1 MSKII
6 FLDIDGP
13 MIPVRA
19 YFLPGQTKPA
29 TVFDP
34 LAVAM
39 LSKLIK
45 DSGAKLVISSTWR
58 AKGLPTVAGMLF
70 KNGIGDQ
77 HLHKDWCTEGKL
89 TSQRMHE
96 IKWWYE
102 DHIPE
107 VTHYVAIE
115 DEDLDVGFV
124 PNAVK
129 ADANEGFSFRNYLE
143 ARVYLDIHTPADIA
157 TIEYLKR
164 KEIWRLKRLGEEG
177 EGRTAEFA
185 DELFP
190 GENQ

>member
-6 FLDIDGP
+6 FVDVDGP

-19 YFLPGQTKPA
+19 YFLPRQTKPA
-29 TVFDP
+29 TIFDP

-39 LSKLIK
+39 LNRLIV
-45 DSGAKLVISSTWR
+45 DSDAKLVISSTIR
-58 AKGLPTVAGMLF
+58 SKGRDFVVALLF
-70 KNGIGDQ
+70 KNGIDPS
-77 HLHKDWCTEGKL
+77 HLHYDWCTKGKF

-107 VTHYVAIE
+107 VTHYVALE
-115 DEDLDVGFV
+115 DEDLDVDFV

-129 ADANEGFSFRNYLE
+129 ADTNEGFSFRNYLE
-143 ARVYLDIHTPADIA
+143 ARVFLDIHTPADIA

-164 KEIWRLKRLGEEG
+164 RELWRLKRLGEQS
-177 EGRTAEFA
+177 EGRTAEIA

-190 GENQ
+190 GEK